1 MNNKKNVFIEDQLGH
16 IIYIY
21 IYIACNEDHHVDK
34 QVTCMT
40 YININ
45 RKSLSS
51 LKTMFG
57 VGLPVKKHCQNTTS
71 RAISGGT
78 RLLTRVPF
86 EGHTVS
92 KSLNLATIEIWP

>member
-1 MNNKKNVFIEDQLGH
+1 MK
-16 IIYIY
+16 II
-21 IYIACNEDHHVDK
+21 HVDK

-45 RKSLSS
+45 HESLSS
-51 LKTMFG
+51 LKTMLG

-78 RLLTRVPF
+78 RLPTRVAF
-86 EGHTVS
+86 E
-92 KSLNLATIEIWP
+92 

>member
-1 MNNKKNVFIEDQLGH
+1 
-16 IIYIY
+16 
-21 IYIACNEDHHVDK
+21 
-34 QVTCMT
+34 MT

-71 RAISGGT
+71 RADSGGT
-78 RLLTRVPF
+78 RLPTRVPF

-92 KSLNLATIEIWP
+92 KSLNLATIEIWPWKKKHIQNDSFDWFVGGWEFSSSILELTKGWKIIFAI

>member
-1 MNNKKNVFIEDQLGH
+1 MK
-16 IIYIY
+16 II
-21 IYIACNEDHHVDK
+21 HVDK
-34 QVTCMT
+34 QVTCMI

-45 RKSLSS
+45 HESLSS

-78 RLLTRVPF
+78 RLPTRVPF
-86 EGHTVS
+86 E
-92 KSLNLATIEIWP
+92 